1 MCGMCVAALVS
12 KQGME
17 DHLTTQHGEEVLIMD
32 IKTIRHET
40 EALRRDPDQEGEED
54 QESGEEEESGA
65 PNIDMSL
72 VDHQFYVCRLCDDVF
87 IDRNHLEVHL
97 NINHDLNEFAEKEH
111 ATTLVTPP
119 QSPNPRRLQ
128 RKMVDSVRNAREV
141 YRVGLSQA
149 QTPGKALTTITP
161 PQVGHA
167 MFNPPS
173 DHNVWNGI
181 FGIFNDDE
189 LPEEINGND
198 AFSNNEV

>member
-1 MCGMCVAALVS
+1 MYTTHTWETEDLFVCGVCDAALVS
-12 KQGME
+12 W
-17 DHLTTQHGEEVLIMD
+17 
-32 IKTIRHET
+32 
-40 EALRRDPDQEGEED
+40 RDPDQEGEED

-87 IDRNHLEVHL
+87 VDRKHLEVHL

-149 QTPGKALTTITP
+149 QTPGKAFTTITP
-161 PQVGHA
+161 PQVGHP
-167 MFNPPS
+167 MFIPHS
-173 DHNVWNGI
+173 DHSVWNGI
-181 FGIFNDDE
+181 FDDVD

-198 AFSNNEV
+198 ASNNSEV

>member
-1 MCGMCVAALVS
+1 MYTTHTLETEDVFVCGVCDAVLVS

-17 DHLTTQHGEEVLIMD
+17 EHLTSQHGEELLIMD
-32 IKTIRHET
+32 IETIRHET

-97 NINHDLNEFAEKEH
+97 NINHDLNE
-111 ATTLVTPP
+111 
-119 QSPNPRRLQ
+119 SPKPRRLL
-128 RKMVDSVRNAREV
+128 RKMVDSDRNARKV

-149 QTPGKALTTITP
+149 QTPGKASTTITP
-161 PQVGHA
+161 PQMGHA
-167 MFNPPS
+167 LFNPPS
-173 DHNVWNGI
+173 DHS
-181 FGIFNDDE
+181 DDV
-189 LPEEINGND
+189 
-198 AFSNNEV
+198 STNNEV

>member
-1 MCGMCVAALVS
+1 MYTTHTWETEDLFVCGVCDAALVS

-17 DHLTTQHGEEVLIMD
+17 DHLTTQHGEELLIMD
-32 IKTIRHET
+32 IETIRHET

-87 IDRNHLEVHL
+87 IDRKHLEVHL
-97 NINHDLNEFAEKEH
+97 NINHDLNEFAEKEV
-111 ATTLVTPP
+111 ATNLVTTPQPP
-119 QSPNPRRLQ
+119 KPRRLQ
-128 RKMVDSVRNAREV
+128 RKMVDSDRNAREV

-149 QTPGKALTTITP
+149 QTPGKALTTITS

-167 MFNPPS
+167 MFIPPS
-173 DHNVWNGI
+173 DHS
-181 FGIFNDDE
+181 DDV
-189 LPEEINGND
+189 
-198 AFSNNEV
+198 STNNEV